1 MCPFL
6 KVGALE
12 SGGRSWRGFSKI
24 VPTSLM
30 QWFKIS
36 HQSWSLYLSML
47 TVTLFLKE
55 FIFNMFS
62 FGEQWP
68 HPAGVCGCEVSWA
81 VQVCGADDTANVLCC
96 LLGMP
101 LTAIWNHAFTL
112 CTVKQFN
119 PFLHKLFSLC
129 ADCWLTGHPMPCISL
144 RAQPQPLGIRWPA
157 ADEGILPEHT
167 GTSVVALWHRTQ
179 QVGWCCLSV
188 PLSVLSHFVYTQ
200 FWLKKPLCLKT
211 PNLKLRLGGIF
222 TGSASLRLLQSQDVG
237 I

>member
-1 MCPFL
+1 
-6 KVGALE
+6 
-12 SGGRSWRGFSKI
+12 
-24 VPTSLM
+24 M

-36 HQSWSLYLSML
+36 HQSWSLYLNML

-68 HPAGVCGCEVSWA
+68 HPASVCGCEVSWA
-81 VQVCGADDTANVLCC
+81 VQVCGADDTTDVFCC
-96 LLGMP
+96 LLGMS
-101 LTAIWNHAFTL
+101 LAAIWNHAQQNNSTHFFISFSACVQTADFTGL
-112 CTVKQFN
+112 
-119 PFLHKLFSLC
+119 
-129 ADCWLTGHPMPCISL
+129 PMPCISL

-157 ADEGILPEHT
+157 ADEGILPEHS
-167 GTSVVALWHRTQ
+167 GISVLALWHRTQ

-200 FWLKKPLCLKT
+200 FWLKKTLRLKK
-211 PNLKLRLGGIF
+211 PHLKLRLGGIF